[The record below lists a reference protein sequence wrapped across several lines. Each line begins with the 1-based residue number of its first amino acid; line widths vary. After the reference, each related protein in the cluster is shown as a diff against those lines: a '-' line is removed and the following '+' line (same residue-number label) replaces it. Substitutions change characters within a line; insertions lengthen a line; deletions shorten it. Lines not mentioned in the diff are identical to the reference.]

1 MLPIIGTNVRLTKR
15 DAATA
20 ATMTTVREE
29 KNTPTRP
36 DIKARGRR
44 TTTVVRV
51 DAVMADWT
59 SAVPIT
65 LATDFFAPFSR

>member
-1 MLPIIGTNVRLTKR
+1 MGIKVRLTKS

-29 KNTPTRP
+29 KKTPTSPR
-36 DIKARGRR
+36 IKARGRS

-51 DAVMADWT
+51 EATSADWT
-59 SAVPIT
+59 SAVPT
-65 LATDFFAPFSR
+65 TQATDLRAPFSIW